1 MTERLALPTGETVTP
16 EDVFCYGGYPYR
28 FRPLPG
34 DEYAFALSP
43 LYWGQSDMDVPF
55 PDEAALAEQWED
67 SRGVLTTEEWR
78 AWLADARD
86 DERFGDDELDAIAA
100 ELGLDD
106 DTDTGAASPDD
117 DSLADRLRDVV
128 GL

>member
-1 MTERLALPTGETVTP
+1 MTARLALPTGETVTP

-43 LYWGQSDMDVPF
+43 LYWGESDMDVPF
-55 PDEAALAEQWED
+55 PDEAALEARWEG
-67 SRGVLTTEEWR
+67 SRGVLSDDEWR

-86 DERFGDDELDAIAA
+86 DERFGDDELDAIAV
-100 ELGLDD
+100 ELGLADD
-106 DTDTGAASPDD
+106 SDAAPASPA
-117 DSLADRLRDVV
+117 SLTDRVRDTL